1 VLVNAG
7 SGAPQPVKGLLTT
20 VARSLNHELTYAYEG
35 SIFQSGGI
43 FKWLRDNLG
52 VISDYQEVEELKET
66 EKKTDEVYL
75 VPAFVGLGA
84 PHWRPGAKG
93 AITGLTNQTSR
104 RDIIKAGL
112 EAAAFQVADVLSALP
127 GKVKIKTLKMAGGLT
142 HSRYLAQFQADI
154 LGIPVMVSSVTEAT
168 ALGAARLGAQ
178 KLGWGVLSPAGGE
191 IFRPRMNPAERKK
204 LLTGWRSAVKKI

>member
-1 VLVNAG
+1 M
-7 SGAPQPVKGLLTT
+7 LTT
-20 VARSLNHELTYAYEG
+20 VAWSLNHELTYAYEG

-52 VISDYQEVEELKET
+52 VISDYLEVEELKEN

-84 PHWRPGAKG
+84 PHWRSGAKG
-93 AITGLTNQTSR
+93 AIFGLTNQTSR

-127 GKVKIKTLKMAGGLT
+127 NKVKIKTLKMAGGLT

-178 KLGWGVLSPAGGE
+178 KLGWGNMPPAGGE
-191 IFRPRMNPAERKK
+191 IFRPQMSPVERKK
-204 LLTGWRSAVKKI
+204 LLAGWRQALDKTR